1 MLDKSVFRASTIR
14 YNIKDHEEMK
24 SMNKLNKKIKKYKTE
39 IFQR

>member
-14 YNIKDHEEMK
+14 YNIKDHEETK